1 MWFLTSPNQ
10 LIFFLA
16 RIRHNA
22 HSRENNGQFY
32 DLFPSSVLFKNVDFS
47 VHCSFKHMNIVT
59 DGSVWSFT
67 LDICQSSIESSFF
80 CTRTRILSGVNSAR
94 HLGPLDELRFGA
106 SKRKYSREGKE
117 SSKLKR
123 ASVEVERILPSSLS
137 IGNHQYQSCILTGQN
152 PQHPGPNPSYCIT
165 Y

>member
-1 MWFLTSPNQ
+1 MSILVNPRLN
-10 LIFFLA
+10 LA
-16 RIRHNA
+16 SFA
-22 HSRENNGQFY
+22 RERGFY
-32 DLFPSSVLFKNVDFS
+32 
-47 VHCSFKHMNIVT
+47 
-59 DGSVWSFT
+59 
-67 LDICQSSIESSFF
+67 
-80 CTRTRILSGVNSAR
+80 GVKAAR

-137 IGNHQYQSCILTGQN
+137 SGNRQYQSFILTGQN

>member
-1 MWFLTSPNQ
+1 MIPHLSKSTD
-10 LIFFLA
+10 FFSCA
-16 RIRHNA
+16 NPTQCQN

-106 SKRKYSREGKE
+106 SKRKYAREGKE
-117 SSKLKR
+117 R
-123 ASVEVERILPSSLS
+123 ASVEVERILPSSLTS
-137 IGNHQYQSCILTGQN
+137 GNHQYQSCILTGQN
-152 PQHPGPNPSYCIT
+152 PQLPAPNPSYCIT